1 MGSLLEATLGHKARY
16 LMLMWLV
23 QTCGRATVW
32 THNDNQRTSSAL
44 RMDHFLAVE
53 ALHVGQA

>member
-23 QTCGRATVW
+23 QTCSRATVW

-53 ALHVGQA
+53 V